1 MFFSN
6 PLHGISYSDTLKKYR
21 ITIIYYNNDIYN
33 LHITHRTESN
43 NRVLSF
49 SMYRRR
55 RDFMGTIL
63 KALIAAAAVVL
74 EEILD
79 ED

>member
-1 MFFSN
+1 
-6 PLHGISYSDTLKKYR
+6 
-21 ITIIYYNNDIYN
+21 
-33 LHITHRTESN
+33 
-43 NRVLSF
+43 
-49 SMYRRR
+49 MYRRR